1 MRHLLKLLSTEDLPD
16 QQKGYKKYE
25 IKINDLNVK
34 VLKIKK
40 DSKFAIVYGI
50 DLDTGKKNY
59 YSYDIENNTI
69 QLYNDEYSNF
79 LIDYMYIGIYIIL
92 GSWALLLI
100 FIIIIIVLCVKNS
113 KRKKKIRNILS
124 KLSNSEIK
132 DNELPETEKIAEEVI
147 ENSKEDEMYKL
158 FDD

>member
-1 MRHLLKLLSTEDLPD
+1 
-16 QQKGYKKYE
+16 
-25 IKINDLNVK
+25 
-34 VLKIKK
+34 
-40 DSKFAIVYGI
+40 
-50 DLDTGKKNY
+50 
-59 YSYDIENNTI
+59 
-69 QLYNDEYSNF
+69 
-79 LIDYMYIGIYIIL
+79 MYIGIYIIL

>member
-1 MRHLLKLLSTEDLPD
+1 M
-16 QQKGYKKYE
+16 
-25 IKINDLNVK
+25 
-34 VLKIKK
+34 KIKK

>member
-1 MRHLLKLLSTEDLPD
+1 MKFNNINLYPLSINKNI
-16 QQKGYKKYE
+16 KGYKKYE